1 MFRAVVAHLAHQAAS
16 RTGIVDQKAAVE
28 DGEVDTDVIRTS
40 VVCAVDGIASPSHE
54 DFGIVV
60 VEGAMRVRQRRSARR
75 QSSLEVTT
83 NCLIT
88 RLGRRRPASPHVL
101 SGLLRRA
108 GQPLHR
114 YRYLS
119 SPRTGLAPIA
129 RCRETMEQR
138 GSRIATMTTRAKV
151 RSVGGLE
158 RCSQRMVCDYG
169 VGFRVS

>member
-60 VEGAMRVRQRRSARR
+60 VEGAMRVRLRRRAPR

-88 RLGRRRPASPHVL
+88 RLGRRRPPSPHVL